1 MFGEEGLSPFG
12 STISQLART
21 WATSGLTFKEAA
33 EYKRDLDRYQ
43 RNLRKQSWQKAWD
56 KQAYWEWLELQ
67 HQSEFGVM
75 RKNQDALNKK
85 QALASIKLDTS
96 IRDQIKA
103 VGTVRTGPN
112 IGKSAKRREA
122 LAKGKELEKRAL
134 IIQEMLSNQQDY
146 KDVVKTINEQA
157 TKIRRNKAKS
167 MGLTTPIYVGPLPA
181 EPLVN
186 QWGGFLTTA
195 AQGLILKNLDP
206 NKYLESL
213 ITNTRPEDTVGGT

>member
-56 KQAYWEWLELQ
+56 KQAYRDWLVLQ

-85 QALASIKLDTS
+85 QALAAIKLDTS
-96 IRDQIKA
+96 TRDQIKA
-103 VGTVRTGPN
+103 VGEVRTGPN

-157 TKIRRNKAKS
+157 TKIRWNKAKS
-167 MGLTTPIYVGPLPA
+167 MGLTTPIYIGPMPA
-181 EPLVN
+181 KPPDN
-186 QWGGFLTTA
+186 QWRGFVTQTA
-195 AQGLILKNLDP
+195 QNFLLDGLDSNNWLRGKLADP
-206 NKYLESL
+206 DE
-213 ITNTRPEDTVGGT
+213 EHTVGGT

>member
-67 HQSEFGVM
+67 HQSEFGIM
-75 RKNQDALNKK
+75 FKNQEALNKT
-85 QALASIKLDTS
+85 QRLAAIKLDTS
-96 IRDQIKA
+96 TRDQIKA

-167 MGLTTPIYVGPLPA
+167 MGLTTPIYVGPRPA
-181 EPLVN
+181 KPLVN
-186 QWGGFLTTA
+186 QWEGFLTQTA
-195 AQGLILKNLDP
+195 QNFLLDGLDSNNYLKNL
-206 NKYLESL
+206 L
-213 ITNTRPEDTVGGT
+213 TNTRPKDTLGGT